1 MNMNTIFL
9 KTFSGL
15 AWLGNYTLALFC
27 FVLLVAQ
34 NFSTIQWIV
43 NLHHTSLY
51 SIKMV
56 YLTLELQVCRN
67 CLNIGSG
74 LVKFC
79 FNYVAKY

>member
-56 YLTLELQVCRN
+56 YLTLELQICRN